1 MKRWLVTLAGGY
13 AGAGALAFLLYRAA
27 YVHTRHLRTWTD
39 TRGSEL
45 ARLLDDLRVALR
57 DLRGED
63 AVAGA
68 RAVEAARRPRRAHGD
83 VTA

>member
-1 MKRWLVTLAGGY
+1 MTRWLMTLAGGY
-13 AGAGALAFLLYRAA
+13 AGAGAMAFLLYRAA
-27 YVHTRHLRTWTD
+27 YVRTRHLRTWTD

-45 ARLLDDLRVALR
+45 ARLLDDLCVALR

-68 RAVEAARRPRRAHGD
+68 GAVEPLRRPRASAR
-83 VTA
+83 